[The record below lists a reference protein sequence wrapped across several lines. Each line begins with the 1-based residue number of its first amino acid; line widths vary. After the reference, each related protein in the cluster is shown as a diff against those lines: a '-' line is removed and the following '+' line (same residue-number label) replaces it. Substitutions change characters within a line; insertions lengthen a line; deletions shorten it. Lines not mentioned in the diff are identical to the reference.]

1 MALPHNVPAHCI
13 LSTWRDD
20 VSILKDGAFGI
31 LVTWEMFLMQ
41 FDSLLNQ
48 LPSFKANSNS
58 GFCGA
63 FSFIRVFS
71 HMSTQF
77 VAYSNYYKGSMTFW
91 KLSEPL
97 KNQLSIPP
105 PQFRSSGSQACSS
118 ITLSGLGSGW
128 SLMVSYCL
136 LLPDQTVAS
145 QFYYLLSH
153 TKFHLF
159 YYFILFVAISNF
171 LLPYPIF

>member
-97 KNQLSIPP
+97 KNQLSPP
-105 PQFRSSGSQACSS
+105 TPVSIIRFPSLLKYHIEWTWQWLEFDGKLLSTITRSNCGIS
-118 ITLSGLGSGW
+118 
-128 SLMVSYCL
+128 V
-136 LLPDQTVAS
+136 LLP
-145 QFYYLLSH
+145 
-153 TKFHLF
+153 
-159 YYFILFVAISNF
+159 AIS
-171 LLPYPIF
+171 Y